1 LKVFRNLAF
10 HHLAFA
16 STNYGHIDSD
26 RTGHCA
32 ILHAVPRDVRC
43 SRARDLVLAGHA
55 GDVWTGAANPASLHN
70 GSPSSRL
77 CHVPSDKL
85 AARPAAKDENLKLL
99 RLRHVLFPHVD
110 PQTISFDELKSQFA
124 QYA

>member
-1 LKVFRNLAF
+1 
-10 HHLAFA
+10 
-16 STNYGHIDSD
+16 
-26 RTGHCA
+26 
-32 ILHAVPRDVRC
+32 
-43 SRARDLVLAGHA
+43 
-55 GDVWTGAANPASLHN
+55 GAANPASLHN

-124 QYA
+124 LYILLASNAPETMLASPLVADRHRRADVTTTKVSPNGRVRSSSADHLD